1 MFLQEATTYQH
12 EVFLGE
18 LVLGQVGLHGGR
30 LAQAGRARGH
40 RTLDDLTLDG
50 GYDFTNYQH
59 QRLGLELIRRARP
72 QFLLISFPCPE
83 FSPLQRLNASGTSAL
98 DPQKELRVRM
108 ALRLARFAA
117 KVAELQLRLGGHF
130 AVENPRNSRAW
141 ELPSLV
147 ALARRTAVR
156 KVNFD
161 MCLWPAAS

>member
-59 QRLGLELIRRARP
+59 QRLGPWA
-72 QFLLISFPCPE
+72 
-83 FSPLQRLNASGTSAL
+83 
-98 DPQKELRVRM
+98 
-108 ALRLARFAA
+108 
-117 KVAELQLRLGGHF
+117 
-130 AVENPRNSRAW
+130 
-141 ELPSLV
+141 
-147 ALARRTAVR
+147 
-156 KVNFD
+156 
-161 MCLWPAAS
+161 